1 MSKRSILLAALA
13 AAALAA
19 PVLAQ
24 QPAPTAGTGAAGSG
38 PAGDWTLQP
47 ALVKHVAPRGPELAA
62 AGIKG
67 IAART
72 GRQRRDIQVVT
83 QFGPAYFAMAEGRGA
98 RDLRD
103 RGRGG
108 QQRRGVDDR
117 LRIRRRSEV
126 SRRDRRGDSGGRAR
140 SGTREGAG
148 DAAEGGPLS
157 GRLGRARARPSG

>member
-1 MSKRSILLAALA
+1 MSKRSILLAALV

-24 QPAPTAGTGAAGSG
+24 QPAPTAGSGAAGSG

-83 QFGPAYFAMAEGRGA
+83 QFGPAYFAWPKGSAPAIFEIEVEAASNVEVWTTGYTPADEA
-98 RDLRD
+98 RYRSAIAGVIPAAV
-103 RGRGG
+103 RAAARVWE
-108 QQRRGVDDR
+108 QARRPK
-117 LRIRRRSEV
+117 
-126 SRRDRRGDSGGRAR
+126 GGR
-140 SGTREGAG
+140 
-148 DAAEGGPLS
+148 
-157 GRLGRARARPSG
+157 

>member
-24 QPAPTAGTGAAGSG
+24 QPAPTAGTSAAGSG

-62 AGIKG
+62 AGIKS

-72 GRQRRDIQVVT
+72 GRQRRDIQVVS
-83 QFGPAYFAMAEGRGA
+83 QFGPAYFAWPKGA
-98 RDLRD
+98 APA
-103 RGRGG
+103 
-108 QQRRGVDDR
+108 
-117 LRIRRRSEV
+117 IFEIEV
-126 SRRDRRGDSGGRAR
+126 EAANNVEVWTTGYTPADEARYRAAIDAVIPEAVRAAARVREQATRPKGGR
-140 SGTREGAG
+140 
-148 DAAEGGPLS
+148 
-157 GRLGRARARPSG
+157 

>member
-24 QPAPTAGTGAAGSG
+24 QSAPTAGTGAAGSG

-72 GRQRRDIQVVT
+72 GRQRRDIQVVS
-83 QFGPAYFAMAEGRGA
+83 QFGPAYFGWPKGA
-98 RDLRD
+98 
-103 RGRGG
+103 
-108 QQRRGVDDR
+108 VPA
-117 LRIRRRSEV
+117 IFEIEV
-126 SRRDRRGDSGGRAR
+126 EAANNVEVWTTGYTPADEARYRAAIDAVIPEAVR
-140 SGTREGAG
+140 AAVRVREQATL
-148 DAAEGGPLS
+148 P
-157 GRLGRARARPSG
+157 

>member
-13 AAALAA
+13 AAALAT

-24 QPAPTAGTGAAGSG
+24 QPAPTAGTAGAGSAA
-38 PAGDWTLQP
+38 AGDWTLQP

-83 QFGPAYFAMAEGRGA
+83 QFGPAYFAWPKGA
-98 RDLRD
+98 
-103 RGRGG
+103 
-108 QQRRGVDDR
+108 VPAVFE
-117 LRIRRRSEV
+117 IEV
-126 SRRDRRGDSGGRAR
+126 EAANNVEVWTTGYASADEARYRAAIDAVIPDAVRAAARVREQATRPKGGR
-140 SGTREGAG
+140 
-148 DAAEGGPLS
+148 
-157 GRLGRARARPSG
+157 

>member
-1 MSKRSILLAALA
+1 MSKRSILLAALV

-24 QPAPTAGTGAAGSG
+24 QPASTAGSGAAGSG

-83 QFGPAYFAMAEGRGA
+83 QFGPAYFAWPKGSAPAIFEIEVEAANNVEVWTTGYTPADEA
-98 RDLRD
+98 RYRAAIDAVIPEAVRAAA
-103 RGRGG
+103 RVRE
-108 QQRRGVDDR
+108 QATRPK
-117 LRIRRRSEV
+117 
-126 SRRDRRGDSGGRAR
+126 GGR
-140 SGTREGAG
+140 
-148 DAAEGGPLS
+148 
-157 GRLGRARARPSG
+157 

>member
-19 PVLAQ
+19 PALAQ
-24 QPAPTAGTGAAGSG
+24 QPAPTAGTGAAGSA

-83 QFGPAYFAMAEGRGA
+83 QFGPAYFAWPKGA
-98 RDLRD
+98 
-103 RGRGG
+103 
-108 QQRRGVDDR
+108 VPAVFE
-117 LRIRRRSEV
+117 IEV
-126 SRRDRRGDSGGRAR
+126 EAANNVEVWTTGYASADEARYRAAIDAVIPDAVRAAARVREQATRPKGGR
-140 SGTREGAG
+140 
-148 DAAEGGPLS
+148 
-157 GRLGRARARPSG
+157 